1 MRRLLLGNLLIVLG
15 AIVLALGIGTVA
27 YADWAERQH
36 AAQAPAVPRETL
48 PSRVD
53 TSARAQTLATATLA
67 ATPWPTAALPP
78 PTLPPTPSRPT
89 LEPTYTVSAPTTE
102 PAPPVVASEEPPV
115 VSAETPPV
123 VALEE
128 PSVVAMAPTATP
140 TPPPSY
146 GPAVSMAIPK
156 LKLTEN
162 VMEVGVAWGSYV
174 VPSWDIGHHEDSAQ
188 PGEPGNAV
196 FNGHIETINA
206 GHVFSRLKELVPGDA
221 IYTYTKSERLTW
233 VVRETKKVDHNATD
247 FVAPTDDTRITLYT
261 CAGTW
266 LPLEHDYSERL
277 VVVGELANVEPR
289 G

>member
-36 AAQAPAVPRETL
+36 AAQAPAGPIETL
-48 PSRVD
+48 PSQVD
-53 TSARAQTLATATLA
+53 TSAPARSLATATLV
-67 ATPWPTAALPP
+67 ATPWPTPSLPP
-78 PTLPPTPSRPT
+78 PTLAAAPPRPT
-89 LEPTYTVSAPTTE
+89 LEPTYTAAVPATE
-102 PAPPVVASEEPPV
+102 AAPPVVPTEVPPV
-115 VSAETPPV
+115 AAEVPPV
-123 VALEE
+123 AAEAPAAAPPVAAE
-128 PSVVAMAPTATP
+128 APAP

-156 LKLTEN
+156 LKLN
-162 VMEVGVAWGSYV
+162 GNIIEVGVAWGAYV

-188 PGEPGNAV
+188 PGEAGNAV

-206 GHVFSRLKELVPGDA
+206 GRVFSRLKELTPGDA
-221 IYTYTKSERLTW
+221 IYTYTKTERLTW
-233 VVRETKKVDHNATD
+233 VVRETKKVDRNDTE
-247 FVAPTDDTRITLYT
+247 FFAPTDDTRITLYT

-266 LPLEHDYSERL
+266 LPLERDYSERL